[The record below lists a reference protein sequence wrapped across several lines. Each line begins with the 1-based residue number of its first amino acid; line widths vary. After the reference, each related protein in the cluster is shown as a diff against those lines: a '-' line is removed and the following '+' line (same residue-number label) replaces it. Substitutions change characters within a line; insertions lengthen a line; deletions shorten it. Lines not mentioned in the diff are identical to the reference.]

1 MNQEIKKLRIALG
14 SDIHCEFGPITLN
27 NEENADVLVLAG
39 DICVAAHFKEAG
51 PTYTKHLAKEYRT
64 FFDHVC
70 KEFPHVVY
78 ILGNHE
84 FYNGDIK
91 HSYNILK
98 EHLDYPNLHI
108 LEKETWTH
116 QGHTFV
122 GGTLWTDMNRSDP
135 LTLMH
140 TQGSMNDFREVLN
153 SNRMVVRNVPVYE
166 RNPLWTD
173 DGQNGGQYSRD
184 ATGAMIR
191 IGYKSKEESAR
202 WTPEDSVED
211 HKKML
216 DYIDHVTCNP
226 GSYIVVV
233 HHAPSSLSIA
243 ERFKADTLMNG
254 AFRSE
259 LDDFIES
266 RPQIRLVCH
275 GHMHNNSNYWIG
287 STRVVCNPRGY
298 VGHESIANF
307 FQLQYIDLA

>member
-1 MNQEIKKLRIALG
+1 MKIALL
-14 SDIHCEFGPITLN
+14 SDAHLEFQPLIIN
-27 NEENADVLVLAG
+27 NDEGADVLVLAG
-39 DICVAAHFKEAG
+39 DICVANHFIDGK
-51 PTYTKHLAKEYRT
+51 PTYRQVMAKEYRQ
-64 FFDHVC
+64 FFDHVT
-70 KEFPHVVY
+70 KEFPHIVY

-91 HSYNILK
+91 HTYSILK
-98 EHLDYPNLHI
+98 EHLDYGNLHI

-122 GGTLWTDMNRSDP
+122 GGTLWTDMNRLDP

-153 SNRMVVRNVPVYE
+153 SNRMVVRNVPIYE

-173 DGQNGGQYSRD
+173 DGKNGGQYNRD
-184 ATGAMIR
+184 ATGAMIN
-191 IGYKSKEESAR
+191 IGYKSKEEPAR
-202 WTPEDSVED
+202 WTPEDSAMD
-211 HKKML
+211 HARML
-216 DYIDHVTCNP
+216 AYIDHVTREP

-233 HHAPSSLSIA
+233 HHAPSSQSIA
-243 ERFKADTLMNG
+243 ERFKHDTLMNG

-259 LDDFIES
+259 LDEFIMD

-287 STRVVCNPRGY
+287 ETRVVCNPRGY
-298 VGHESIANF
+298 AGYEDQAEWF
-307 FQLQYIDLA
+307 KLQYIEV

>member
-1 MNQEIKKLRIALG
+1 MKIALA
-14 SDIHCEFGPITLN
+14 SDIHLEFGPITLN
-27 NEENADVLVLAG
+27 NDEGADVLVLAG

-51 PTYTKHLAKEYRT
+51 PTYTKHLAKEYRE

-70 KEFPHVVY
+70 REFPQVIY

-84 FYNGDIK
+84 SYSGDVAHTYNTLK
-91 HSYNILK
+91 YN
-98 EHLDYPNLHI
+98 LDYGNLHI

-122 GGTLWTDMNRSDP
+122 GGTLWTDMNQLDP

-173 DGQNGGQYSRD
+173 DGRNGGQYSKD
-184 ATGAMIR
+184 ESGAMIR
-191 IGYKSKEESAR
+191 TGYKSKEEPAR
-202 WTPEDSVED
+202 WTPEDSALD
-211 HKKML
+211 HAKML
-216 DYIDHVTCNP
+216 SYIDHVTRDP
-226 GSYIVVV
+226 GSYIVVG
-233 HHAPSSLSIA
+233 HHAPSSLSTA
-243 ERFKADTLMNG
+243 EQYKHDTLMNG

-259 LDDFIES
+259 LDEFIMD
-266 RPQIRLVCH
+266 RPQIKLWFH

-287 STRVVCNPRGY
+287 ETRVVCNPRGY
-298 VGHESIANF
+298 VGHESQADWF
-307 FQLQYIDLA
+307 KLQYLEI

>member
-1 MNQEIKKLRIALG
+1 MKIALA
-14 SDIHCEFGPITLN
+14 SDIHLEFQPLVIN
-27 NEENADVLVLAG
+27 NDEGADVLVLAG
-39 DICVAAHFKEAG
+39 DICVAAHLKDAS
-51 PTYTKHLAKEYRT
+51 PTYAKVLAREYRA
-64 FFDHVC
+64 FFDHVT
-70 KEFPHVVY
+70 KEFPQVIY

-84 FYNGDIK
+84 SYHGNVA
-91 HSYNILK
+91 HTYNILK

-122 GGTLWTDMNRSDP
+122 GGTLWTDMNRLDP

-153 SNRMVVRNVPVYE
+153 SNRMVVRQVPVYE

-173 DGQNGGQYSRD
+173 DGRNGGQYSKD
-184 ATGAMIR
+184 ESGAMIR
-191 IGYKSKEESAR
+191 IGYKSKEEPAR

-211 HKKML
+211 HKRML
-216 DYIDHVTCNP
+216 AYIDHVTREP

-233 HHAPSSLSIA
+233 HHAPSSQSIA
-243 ERFKADTLMNG
+243 ERFKHDTLMNG

-259 LDDFIES
+259 LDEFIMD

-287 STRVVCNPRGY
+287 ETRVVCNPRGY
-298 VGHESIANF
+298 AGYEDQAEWF
-307 FQLQYIDLA
+307 KLQYIEV

>member
-1 MNQEIKKLRIALG
+1 MKIALA
-14 SDIHCEFGPITLN
+14 SDIHLEFGPITLN
-27 NEENADVLVLAG
+27 NDENADVLILAG
-39 DICVAAHFKEAG
+39 DICVAAHFKETG
-51 PTYTKHLAKEYRT
+51 PTYTKHLAKEYRQ

-70 KEFPHVVY
+70 KEFPQVIY

-84 FYNGDIK
+84 SYSGDVAHTYNTLK
-91 HSYNILK
+91 YN
-98 EHLDYPNLHI
+98 LDYSNLHI

-122 GGTLWTDMNRSDP
+122 GGTLWTDMNRLDP

-153 SNRMVVRNVPVYE
+153 SNRMVVRQVPIYE

-173 DGQNGGQYSRD
+173 DGKNGGQYSKD
-184 ATGAMIR
+184 ESGAMIR
-191 IGYKSKEESAR
+191 IGYKSKEEPAR
-202 WTPEDSVED
+202 WTPEDSAMD
-211 HKKML
+211 HARML
-216 DYIDHVTCNP
+216 AYIDHVTRDP

-233 HHAPSSLSIA
+233 HHAPSSQSIA

-259 LDDFIES
+259 LDEFIMD
-266 RPQIRLVCH
+266 RPQIRLLCH

-287 STRVVCNPRGY
+287 ETRVVCNPRGY
-298 VGHESIANF
+298 IEHEEIANWF
-307 FQLQYIDLA
+307 KLQYIEV

>member
-1 MNQEIKKLRIALG
+1 MKIALA
-14 SDIHCEFGPITLN
+14 SDIHLEFGGITFYN
-27 NEENADVLVLAG
+27 IEGADVLILAG
-39 DICVAAHFKEAG
+39 DICVAKHFVDG
-51 PTYTKHLAKEYRT
+51 RPTYMQHLAKEYRE

-91 HSYNILK
+91 HTYNILK
-98 EHLDYPNLHI
+98 EHLDYGNLHI

-116 QGHTFV
+116 QGHTFI
-122 GGTLWTDMNRSDP
+122 GGTLWTDMNRLDP

-153 SNRMVVRNVPVYE
+153 SNRMVVRNVPIYE

-173 DGQNGGQYSRD
+173 DGKNGGQYNRD
-184 ATGAMIR
+184 ATGAMIN
-191 IGYKSKEESAR
+191 IGYKSKEEPAR
-202 WTPEDSVED
+202 WTPEDSAMD
-211 HKKML
+211 HARML
-216 DYIDHVTCNP
+216 AYIDHVTREP

-233 HHAPSSLSIA
+233 HHAPSSQSIA
-243 ERFKADTLMNG
+243 ERFKHDTLMNG

-259 LDDFIES
+259 LDEFIMD

-287 STRVVCNPRGY
+287 ETRVVCNPRGY
-298 VGHESIANF
+298 AGYEDQAEWF
-307 FQLQYIDLA
+307 KLQYIEV